1 MFCRTPSNASK
12 SIRGRLSAGGAL
24 LLTDIDAVRGNY
36 ILLLI
41 LALSGLTACGTLEN
55 ERVTAAGGPDYGVLV
70 MAHGGSPEWNAAVE
84 EAVQPLAA
92 QYPMALAFG
101 MADAGSME
109 AAVRELEAAGV
120 RHVGVVRLFVS
131 GESWYER
138 TGQILGLQAGA
149 PSPAVGRENAEHS
162 DMAMPMGFW
171 EIDTELF
178 FHMHEDGLADAGE
191 MDAVLLTR
199 IAGLSRDPANEVVVV
214 LAHGPGDDAENAR
227 WIARIG
233 ERTELAR
240 RELALRDVAV
250 FTLREDWAD
259 KREKAEARIR
269 DYVGRHDAAGHRVIV
284 VPYRVQGFGPYHDV
298 LAGLDYAAD
307 ETGLMPHENVSEW
320 LLGRA
325 NRLHQEAIRH
335 HRQLLSRSD

>member
-1 MFCRTPSNASK
+1 MRTRNTSGLFK
-12 SIRGRLSAGGAL
+12 L
-24 LLTDIDAVRGNY
+24 LFMLM
-36 ILLLI
+36 
-41 LALSGLTACGTLEN
+41 LSGLTACGTLEN
-55 ERVTAAGGPDYGVLV
+55 GRVAGSDGPDYGVLV
-70 MAHGGSPEWNAAVE
+70 MAHGGSPAWNAAVE
-84 EAVQPLAA
+84 EAVRPLAA
-92 QYPMALAFG
+92 EYPLALAFG

-138 TGQILGLQAGA
+138 TEQILGLQDGA
-149 PSPAVGRENAEHS
+149 PAPATGREHAEHS
-162 DMAMPMGFW
+162 NMAMPMGFW
-171 EIDTELF
+171 EIDTALS
-178 FHMHEDGLADAGE
+178 FHMHEDGLADAEE
-191 MDAVLLTR
+191 MDAVLLRR
-199 IAGLSRDPANEVVVV
+199 IADLSQDPAGEVVLV

-240 RELALRDVAV
+240 RELGLRDVAV

-259 KREKAEARIR
+259 KREQAEARIR
-269 DYVGRHDAAGHRVIV
+269 DYVSRHHAAGHRVIV

-298 LAGLDYAAD
+298 LAGLDYVAD

-320 LLGRA
+320 LLNRA

-335 HRQLLSRSD
+335 HRQLLSLSD